1 MRKNF
6 AYVLHLLVLVFLKII
21 FIYFILV
28 LYINSNC
35 DLKKETYYMIIFYAC
50 YLYLYKL
57 IMELIRS
64 LIFLIKKSRC
74 FKRKYN
80 KTTMTTNSDDTF
92 IEIYSNLVIAGV
104 LLTLFYI
111 FCQHH

>member
-1 MRKNF
+1 M
-6 AYVLHLLVLVFLKII
+6 
-21 FIYFILV
+21 
-28 LYINSNC
+28 
-35 DLKKETYYMIIFYAC
+35 KETYYMIIFYAC
-50 YLYLYKL
+50 YLHLYKL

-64 LIFLIKKSRC
+64 LIFLIKKSRY
-74 FKRKYN
+74 FKLKYN
-80 KTTMTTNSDDTF
+80 KTTVTKNSNDTF